1 MNDFVRL
8 EDRLKLG
15 HTIINVKPKM
25 GRYDK
30 ESGTFV
36 DKDKQASGT
45 TSNGNQFWTYTTDVP
60 TGKTSVKG
68 NEVFCTI
75 AAFNPEQ
82 KALLDGG
89 RVDINMIEVF
99 LTPEGKWLPEQKL
112 AELGIKPMKVID
124 DETGE
129 AVVSKKKRYY
139 INKITENIPGAETV
153 PEYNNPNYG

>member
-1 MNDFVRL
+1 
-8 EDRLKLG
+8 
-15 HTIINVKPKM
+15 
-25 GRYDK
+25 
-30 ESGTFV
+30 
-36 DKDKQASGT
+36 
-45 TSNGNQFWTYTTDVP
+45 
-60 TGKTSVKG
+60 
-68 NEVFCTI
+68 VFCTI

-139 INKITENIPGAETV
+139 INKITENIPGTETV